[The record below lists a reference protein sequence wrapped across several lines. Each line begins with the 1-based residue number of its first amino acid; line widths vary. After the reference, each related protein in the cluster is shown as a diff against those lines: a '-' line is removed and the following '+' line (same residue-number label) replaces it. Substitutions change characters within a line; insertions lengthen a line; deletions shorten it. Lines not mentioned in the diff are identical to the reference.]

1 MYRPFRHSNAA
12 LKAIGWQPRVS
23 TAEGLRRTFEALAGR
38 PP

>member
-12 LKAIGWQPRVS
+12 LKALGWRQRVP
-23 TAEGLRRTFEALAGR
+23 TQDGLARTFEALAGK